1 MCNHSV
7 HLRVWGQVCIAT
19 PACPQAAAS
28 QLRDRLD
35 DALAP
40 DMTDVAYLKV
50 SLLPSKTNRGA

>member
-1 MCNHSV
+1 M
-7 HLRVWGQVCIAT
+7 RIAN
-19 PACPQAAAS
+19 PACPQVAAS

-50 SLLPSKTNRGA
+50 PLLPSKTNRGG